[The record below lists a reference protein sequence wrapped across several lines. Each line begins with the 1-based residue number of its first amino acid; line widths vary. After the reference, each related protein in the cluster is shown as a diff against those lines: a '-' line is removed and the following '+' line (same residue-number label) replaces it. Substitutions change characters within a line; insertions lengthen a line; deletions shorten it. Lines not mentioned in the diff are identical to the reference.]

1 MDQYV
6 LRYLVGLKDL
16 LENITYCS
24 QIMKENKNGIQSSKS
39 VYYDAET
46 GRKLAIFFDENE
58 FFYHFDGISV
68 ALDN

>member
-1 MDQYV
+1 
-6 LRYLVGLKDL
+6 
-16 LENITYCS
+16 
-24 QIMKENKNGIQSSKS
+24 MKENKNGIQSSKS